1 MKSGGVG
8 FWARIA
14 LLFLLRSGRSTAAL
28 SVMVVTA
35 VAALIFLSALSV
47 GVKDAMLRNTVGLFA
62 GHITVYDLPENVPPG
77 DLKSA
82 EVGAVLKRRY
92 LPGVL
97 SGDGLAL
104 PLTLCGIDSARES
117 ATTALEKKITAG
129 RYPRS
134 GQAEILI
141 SRDLAKSFGVGIG
154 EKLRFKGRQGN
165 LGLPFKVAGIF
176 QTGLEALDR
185 GLAFCPL
192 DRLPDGSIPWTAA
205 VFLKPGVPPSDVLRG
220 YRQKLPKTVRFE
232 SWEDQMPDLRQLI
245 DLEAVSMV
253 VVIVLVFGVVAI
265 GIACSFVIFIIRN
278 MREYGILK
286 AMGVTTAEMA
296 RLIIAKVALMNLA
309 ACGAGLLIGVLTVL
323 TVTWLGG
330 IDISAFTSHNRYF
343 AVSGIIF
350 PRLTAFSLWAPPAVS
365 LVFSLVA
372 GVWPA
377 LLVARK
383 RAADILRMV

>member
-1 MKSGGVG
+1 
-8 FWARIA
+8 
-14 LLFLLRSGRSTAAL
+14 
-28 SVMVVTA
+28 
-35 VAALIFLSALSV
+35 
-47 GVKDAMLRNTVGLFA
+47 
-62 GHITVYDLPENVPPG
+62 
-77 DLKSA
+77 
-82 EVGAVLKRRY
+82 
-92 LPGVL
+92 
-97 SGDGLAL
+97 
-104 PLTLCGIDSARES
+104 
-117 ATTALEKKITAG
+117 
-129 RYPRS
+129 
-134 GQAEILI
+134 
-141 SRDLAKSFGVGIG
+141 
-154 EKLRFKGRQGN
+154 
-165 LGLPFKVAGIF
+165 
-176 QTGLEALDR
+176 
-185 GLAFCPL
+185 
-192 DRLPDGSIPWTAA
+192 
-205 VFLKPGVPPSDVLRG
+205 
-220 YRQKLPKTVRFE
+220 LPKTVRFE

>member
-8 FWARIA
+8 LWARIA

-47 GVKDAMLRNTVGLFA
+47 GVQDAMLRNTVGLFS
-62 GHITVYDLPENVPPG
+62 GHITVSNLPETLPLD
-77 DLKSA
+77 DLRIAGVK
-82 EVGAVLKRRY
+82 AVLKRRY
-92 LPGVL
+92 LPGIL

-104 PLTLCGIDSARES
+104 PLTLCGIDPARES
-117 ATTALEKKITAG
+117 ATTALRKKIVAG
-129 RYPRS
+129 RYPRH
-134 GQAEILI
+134 GRAEILI
-141 SRDLAKSFGVGIG
+141 SRDLARSFGVHIG
-154 EKLRFKGRQGN
+154 SELRFQDRRDN
-165 LGLPFKVAGIF
+165 PALPLEVTGIY

-192 DRLPDGSIPWTAA
+192 DCLPDKGSPWTAA
-205 VFLKPGVPPSDVLRG
+205 VFLEDGVAPAAALKL
-220 YRQKLPKTVRFE
+220 YRQQLPATVRLE
-232 SWEDQMPDLRQLI
+232 SWENQMPDLRQLI
-245 DLEAVSMV
+245 DLEAISMT

-265 GIACSFVIFIIRN
+265 GLACSFVIFIIRN

-286 AMGVTTAEMA
+286 AMGVTTAEMT
-296 RLIIAKVALMNLA
+296 RLIVAKVALMNLA
-309 ACGAGLLIGVLTVL
+309 ACGAGLMAGVVAVL
-323 TVTWLGG
+323 VVARLGG

-343 AVSGIIF
+343 AVSGIIY

-365 LVFSLVA
+365 LVFSLA
-372 GVWPA
+372 AAAWPA

-383 RAADILRMV
+383 RAADILRMI

>member
-1 MKSGGVG
+1 MTSGRVG
-8 FWARIA
+8 FWVRIA
-14 LLFLLRSGRSTAAL
+14 LLFLIRSGRSTAAL
-28 SVMVVTA
+28 SIMVVTA

-62 GHITVYDLPENVPPG
+62 GHITVYDLPEG
-77 DLKSA
+77 ISTDDLQTA
-82 EVGAVLKRRY
+82 GVRAVLKRRY
-92 LPGVL
+92 LTGVL

-104 PLTLCGIDSARES
+104 PLTLCGIDPSKES
-117 ATTALEKKITAG
+117 ATTALEKKIVAG
-129 RYPRS
+129 RYPRH

-141 SRDLAKSFGVGIG
+141 SRDQAESFGVHIG
-154 EKLRFKGRQGN
+154 DALRFQDRRGN
-165 LGLPFKVAGIF
+165 PALDLTVAGIF

-185 GLAFCPL
+185 GLAFCAL
-192 DRLPDGSIPWTAA
+192 DRLPGGAIPWTAA
-205 VFLKPGVPPSDVLRG
+205 VFLDPGVAPAAILAV
-220 YRQKLPKTVRFE
+220 YRQELPATVRFE

-245 DLEAVSMV
+245 DLEAISMV

-286 AMGVTTAEMA
+286 AMGVTTSEMT
-296 RLIIAKVALMNLA
+296 RLIMAKVALMNLA

-323 TVTWLGG
+323 VVARLGG

-343 AVSGIIF
+343 AVSGVIS

-365 LVFSLVA
+365 LVFSVLA
-372 GVWPA
+372 GIWPA